1 MIYFVGTRL
10 HQLSPM
16 NEIYVLEE
24 WHFSQNR
31 NLLKALPNMTRGN
44 GDSMNVEYMIAAM

>member
-24 WHFSQNR
+24 WHFSQNQ
-31 NLLKALPNMTRGN
+31 NFLKALPDMTWGN
-44 GDSMNVEYMIAAM
+44 GDLMNAKYMIAAM